1 MSCLISIIIPYDYDR
16 GFLTEAV
23 KSCAFQDFKS
33 YEIIVQQGFQ
43 STAKNIN
50 DGIKKSI
57 GKYIKLCG
65 EDDVLLPNCLS
76 DLYKAVKGNDFTA
89 GHCINFINQKFYTRF
104 VSIPKDVNALAE
116 KNTLHGLGMLYS
128 RKALEDVSE
137 NGMYF
142 NEDLNAFEELELH
155 FRLLHFKKKLS
166 LCNSIV
172 AKYRMHP
179 KQKSFDFNNGLR
191 DPDRTAKREEMIK
204 KWTYQ

>member
-16 GFLTEAV
+16 GFLNEAI

-33 YEIIVQQGFQ
+33 FELIVQQGFN

-50 DGIKKSI
+50 DGIRKSK

-65 EDDVLLPNCLS
+65 EDDILFPNCLG
-76 DLYKAVKGNDFTA
+76 DMYKAVKGYDFTA

-104 VSIPKDVNALAE
+104 VTIPKDVNALAE
-116 KNTLHGLGMLYS
+116 RNTLHGLGMLYS

-142 NEDLNAFEELELH
+142 NEDLNAFEEYELH
-155 FRLLHFKKKLS
+155 LKLLHFKKKLS
-166 LCNSIV
+166 LCDSIV

-179 KQKSFDFNNGLR
+179 DQKSFDINNGIK
-191 DPDRTAKREEMIK
+191 DPIRQQKRAEMIK
-204 KWTYQ
+204 KWIYQ